1 MDETIN
7 IMQIGMNIVLQST
20 IKKPSDLA
28 KRTLLKTGTE
38 LMCSGMEIRFGP
50 YKGIMSYL
58 RYLCLF
64 AHSSVQHILCCVLF
78 CLSE

>member
-1 MDETIN
+1 MCKVKAFYYY

-20 IKKPSDLA
+20 IKKPGDLA

-50 YKGIMSYL
+50 YKGI
-58 RYLCLF
+58 RR
-64 AHSSVQHILCCVLF
+64 VTV
-78 CLSE
+78 ENKG